1 MEIVMSETMTIDAP
15 TNVVSTSPTDAV
27 TTATTNDKKHKTI
40 SLCMIVKN
48 EAHVIER
55 CLSSVLPIIDYWV
68 IVDTGSTDGTQQKIK
83 DFFERNGIKGELHER
98 PWVDFGH
105 NRSEALELC
114 QKTDT
119 DYAYMIDADEIL
131 VYEPGFD
138 PMKFKETLNADLYN
152 IFAHFGQTRYHRP
165 QMTSNKKRFYYRGV
179 LHEYVD
185 CHDPIGTRDFAR
197 GFMNTPIQD
206 GARSSDPEKYKKDAE
221 KFEAAL
227 ATGKVEEKDFN
238 RYHFYLAQSY
248 RDSQQWEPALAA
260 YLKRADLGGWNEEVF
275 YSLYQAGRIMEI
287 LEKPVDNIIQVYFK
301 AYQVAPWRAE
311 SLWAAARLCRAFSR
325 FDQGYRFAKQGLKV
339 RYPEGALFVG
349 QGIYD
354 WAMLDEFAIAAFW
367 TGHYRESRIAS
378 IQLLQQGKFPPDQ
391 KERIEANLKFA
402 TDAILNE
409 GDQG

>member
-1 MEIVMSETMTIDAP
+1 MSEALMIEAP
-15 TNVVSTSPTDAV
+15 AAPVAAAPSVPAPN
-27 TTATTNDKKHKTI
+27 KHKTLT
-40 SLCMIVKN
+40 LCMIVKN

-55 CLSSVLPIIDYWV
+55 CLASVLPVIDYWV

-83 DFFERNGIKGELHER
+83 DFFDRNGINGELHES
-98 PWVDFGH
+98 PWIDFGH
-105 NRSEALELC
+105 NRSEALELA

-119 DYAYMIDADEIL
+119 DYALMIDADEIL
-131 VYEPGFD
+131 VFEPGFD
-138 PMKFKETLNADLYN
+138 PVAFKDSLTADLYN
-152 IFAHFGQTRYHRP
+152 IFAQFGQTRYHRP
-165 QMTSNKKRFYYRGV
+165 QLTSNKKKFYYRGV

-206 GARSSDPEKYKKDAE
+206 GARSSDPQKYAKDAI
-221 KFEAAL
+221 KFEEAL
-227 ATGKVEEKDFN
+227 ASGKVEEKDFN

-248 RDSQQWEPALAA
+248 RDSQQWEPALQA

-301 AYQVAPWRAE
+301 AYQTAPWRAE
-311 SLWAAARLCRAFSR
+311 SLWAAARLCRSFSR
-325 FDQGYRFAKQGLKV
+325 FDQGYRFSKQGLKV

-349 QGIYD
+349 QGIYE
-354 WAMLDEFAIAAFW
+354 WALLDEFAIAAYW

-378 IQLLQQGKFPPDQ
+378 IQLLKDGKFPPDQ
-391 KERIEANLKFA
+391 KDRIEANMKFA
-402 TDAILNE
+402 TESILSE
-409 GDQG
+409 GE

>member
-1 MEIVMSETMTIDAP
+1 MSE
-15 TNVVSTSPTDAV
+15 V
-27 TTATTNDKKHKTI
+27 TTIEPPVSLDGSAATTQPTAAPKKNKTI
-40 SLCMIVKN
+40 NLCMIVKN

-55 CLSSVLPIIDYWV
+55 CLASVLPVIDYWV

-83 DFFERNGIKGELHER
+83 DFFDRNGIPGELHEST
-98 PWVDFGH
+98 WTDFGT
-105 NRSEALELC
+105 NRSEALEYA
-114 QKTDT
+114 QKTDH
-119 DYAYMIDADEIL
+119 DYSLMIDADEVL
-131 VYEPGFD
+131 VFEPGFD
-138 PMKFKETLNADLYN
+138 PAKFKESLTADLYN
-152 IFAHFGQTRYHRP
+152 IFAQFGQTRYHRP
-165 QMTSNKKRFYYRGV
+165 QMTSNKKKFYYRGV

-206 GARSSDPEKYKKDAE
+206 GARSSNPKKYEDDAV
-221 KFEAAL
+221 KFEEAL
-227 ATGKVEEKDFN
+227 ASGKVEEKDFN

-248 RDSQQWEPALAA
+248 RDSQQWDKALQA

-287 LEKPVDNIIQVYFK
+287 LEKPVDNIIQLYFK

-349 QGIYD
+349 QGVYE
-354 WAMLDEFAIAAFW
+354 WALLDEFAIASYW
-367 TGHYRESRIAS
+367 TGHYRESRMAS
-378 IQLLQQGKFPPDQ
+378 IQLLKDNKFPADQ

-402 TDAILNE
+402 TDAIINE
-409 GDQG
+409 GG

>member
-1 MEIVMSETMTIDAP
+1 MSE
-15 TNVVSTSPTDAV
+15 V
-27 TTATTNDKKHKTI
+27 TTIEPPVSLDGPAATTEPTAAPKKNKTVN
-40 SLCMIVKN
+40 LCMIVKN

-55 CLSSVLPIIDYWV
+55 CLASVLPVIDYWV

-83 DFFERNGIKGELHER
+83 DFFDRNGIPGELHESE
-98 PWVDFGH
+98 WKDFGT
-105 NRSEALELC
+105 NRSEALEYA
-114 QKTDT
+114 QKTDH
-119 DYAYMIDADEIL
+119 DYSLMIDADEVL
-131 VYEPGFD
+131 VFEPGFD
-138 PMKFKETLNADLYN
+138 PVKFKESLNADLYN
-152 IFAHFGQTRYHRP
+152 IFAQFGQTRYHRP
-165 QMTSNKKRFYYRGV
+165 QMTSNKKKFYYRGV

-206 GARSSDPEKYKKDAE
+206 GARSSNPKKYEDDAIR
-221 KFEAAL
+221 FEEAL
-227 ATGKVEEKDFN
+227 ASGKVDEKDFN

-248 RDSQQWEPALAA
+248 RDSQQWEKSLQA

-287 LEKPVDNIIQVYFK
+287 LEKPVDNIIQLYFR
-301 AYQVAPWRAE
+301 AYQTAPWRAE

-349 QGIYD
+349 QGVYE
-354 WAMLDEFAIAAFW
+354 WALLDEFSIAAYW
-367 TGHYRESRIAS
+367 TGNYRESRMAS
-378 IQLLQQGKFPPDQ
+378 IQLLKDNKFPADQ

-402 TDAILNE
+402 TDAIINE
-409 GDQG
+409 GG